1 MFRRGSKPAGRRG
14 SFHAGARPMNPLHVK
29 ILTALQKHGPVDR
42 YGVEQVIPQDPA
54 RFRVGGWAKY
64 HLRNLEV
71 AGYVERRPR
80 QCGDVYW
87 SELWAITEAGLAA
100 LGSASIFDAIWVAAK
115 PDEEMKN

>member
-1 MFRRGSKPAGRRG
+1 
-14 SFHAGARPMNPLHVK
+14 MNPLHVK